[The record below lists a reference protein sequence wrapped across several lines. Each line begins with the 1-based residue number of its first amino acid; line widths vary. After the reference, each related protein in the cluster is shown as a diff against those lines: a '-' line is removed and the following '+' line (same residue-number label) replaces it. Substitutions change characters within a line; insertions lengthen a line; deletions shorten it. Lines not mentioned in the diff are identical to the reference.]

1 MTTEGRGRRGPY
13 AKTEGRRAE
22 IAAAC
27 LALVIERGHPEVTVP
42 DVADRAG
49 VTEAT
54 VTYHFPTKDHLFIA
68 ALEQADVDD
77 LPNEDVGSLADVSGY
92 LESVIHAPASHPNR
106 LRLFSLEMGN
116 ATDPDHPAH
125 AWFVERSRTVREA
138 FADMLQLLQ
147 RRGEAHPDVD
157 PQRFA
162 RQLTAT
168 WDGLQIQWL
177 SDPDFTLATEVIETF
192 HALARTDLM
201 AARRA
206 IAKLAAEL

>member
-1 MTTEGRGRRGPY
+1 MATQGRGRRGPY
-13 AKTEGRRAE
+13 AKTEVRRAE

-27 LALVIERGHPEVTVP
+27 LALVVQRGHQEVTVP
-42 DVADRAG
+42 EVAERAG

-68 ALEQADVDD
+68 ALEQADLDD
-77 LPNEDVGSLADVSGY
+77 GLPAHFDTLTDITQH
-92 LESVIHAPASHPNR
+92 LRLIIQAPAGHPNR
-106 LRLFSLEMGN
+106 LRLFTVEMAN

-125 AWFVERSRTVREA
+125 SWLLQRSQTVRQV
-138 FADMLQLLQ
+138 FADMLRHLQ
-147 RRGEAHPDVD
+147 AHGEAHPDIE
-157 PQRFA
+157 PERFA
-162 RQLTAT
+162 RQLIAV

-177 SDPDFTLATEVIETF
+177 AQPDFDLATEVIETF
-192 HALARTDLM
+192 HFLARTDLM